1 MFLSSGSPPL
11 RGPLL
16 ACGCVVCCCV
26 FVLLCCVV
34 PPLEKTNPNFCFG
47 HLVWPNSNDRLW
59 PIQFLANPILCCV
72 VLWLVLLVLV
82 LVSVLVFVVFVVG
95 CCWFVVVVEVVVVVC
110 CGCCVLW
117 LVIVGYCWSGRPSPG
132 PLRRTPFS

>member
-16 ACGCVVCCCV
+16 ACGGVVCCCV

-47 HLVWPNSNDRLW
+47 HLVWPNGNDRLW

-72 VLWLVLLVLV
+72 VVGVVGVGLLLWLLCV
-82 LVSVLVFVVFVVG
+82 VVG
-95 CCWFVVVVEVVVVVC
+95 VC
-110 CGCCVLW
+110 CGWLL
-117 LVIVGYCWSGRPSPG
+117 LVIVGLDDPPLDPSAEP
-132 PLRRTPFS
+132 PSADCLARADSFRETSESQRH